1 MIARVQQGTV
11 DAPELHLPREILA
24 KAVMSGGESGWRRG
38 DVLEAVRSAPSVGLA
53 VLGGQVQFLLPDGT
67 CELYWL
73 DYDPSGRHRTEPF
86 PAYAGRSSGETTAAL
101 QRVLA
106 MDLVDEGVTSFKHL
120 QRAEA
125 QGVLL
130 EDCLLFIVYFATAEE
145 AGEAN
150 TGDRRPN
157 QGRTR

>member
-1 MIARVQQGTV
+1 
-11 DAPELHLPREILA
+11 
-24 KAVMSGGESGWRRG
+24 MSGGESGWRRG

-73 DYDPSGRHRTEPF
+73 DYDPPGRHRTEPF
-86 PAYAGRSSGETTAAL
+86 PTYAGRSSGETIAAL

-106 MDLVDEGVTSFKHL
+106 MDLVHEGVTSFKHL

-130 EDCLLFIVYFATAEE
+130 EGHLFFIVYFATAAE
-145 AGEAN
+145 
-150 TGDRRPN
+150 TG
-157 QGRTR
+157 

>member
-1 MIARVQQGTV
+1 M
-11 DAPELHLPREILA
+11 
-24 KAVMSGGESGWRRG
+24 
-38 DVLEAVRSAPSVGLA
+38 GL
-53 VLGGQVQFLLPDGT
+53 V
-67 CELYWL
+67 
-73 DYDPSGRHRTEPF
+73 H
-86 PAYAGRSSGETTAAL
+86 
-101 QRVLA
+101 
-106 MDLVDEGVTSFKHL
+106 EGVTSFKHL